1 MKIIKAFLEI
11 FLDAIYGI
19 GYFIKRNLRTLANI
33 INIACPYLMYL
44 LGFNSNEIGKEV
56 FIPIVVM
63 FVVYF
68 LRSLANKLGTGD
80 IVPVPVKR
88 FTIEGEDGEISVEN
102 SRIQELILYLAD
114 LEDYL
119 ERKGFL

>member
-1 MKIIKAFLEI
+1 MKMLKAFIEI
-11 FLDAIYGI
+11 ILDTIYGI
-19 GYFIKRNLRTLANI
+19 GYFIKKNLRSFANI
-33 INIACPYLMYL
+33 LNLGCPYLMYL
-44 LGFNSNEIGKEV
+44 YGFNSNEVGYEV
-56 FIPIVVM
+56 FIPVIVM

-80 IVPVPVKR
+80 MVPIPVKR
-88 FTIEGEDGEISVEN
+88 FTKEEEDGEITVEN

-119 ERKGFL
+119 ERKGYL